1 MESNQFSN
9 KHNLQIIADI
19 IGRELGL
26 HYPASRLSEL
36 LRGFERTSEL
46 FRNNLNTE
54 NLSANNLIE
63 EILKAKSIPK
73 HLYKSLSSALTI
85 NETYF
90 FRESPAIN
98 LFKTIII
105 KEIGNNNGNY
115 KIWSAGCSS
124 GEEPFTLAII
134 IKEMLPEHIAK
145 NVTII
150 ATDLSDNIL
159 KKANE
164 GIYTQWSFRETPN
177 NIRDKYFKLI
187 DGKWHISDQ
196 IKKMVSFSHLN
207 LISENYPS
215 ISKGINDLNL
225 IFCRNVL
232 MYFSHTNITMVTD
245 KFYNSLCEGGWL
257 VTSQVELNN
266 ELFQK
271 FGKAII
277 DGGFFY
283 RKEKLITPQEKLK
296 YEKRP
301 IIHQKISEKNSYNT
315 SSNEFTHKAASTKD
329 KVTEI
334 KLLPHNPAVIINNE
348 PNNLTNESSIKT
360 ARILANKGEYA
371 QALEILEKL
380 SNPYSLNSDFLY
392 LYATILSEK
401 GDIEKAAEYYKRC
414 IYLNPYH
421 ILANYML
428 GNIYVE
434 LGKKELSTKY
444 FRTAL
449 EQTRQMDPAQEVCD
463 SGGMSAAR
471 IIELLENLILKK

>member
-1 MESNQFSN
+1 MESKSFSD
-9 KHNLQIIADI
+9 KHNLQLVADI

-26 HYPASRLSEL
+26 HYPTSRLSEL
-36 LRGFERTSEL
+36 LRGFERTTEL
-46 FRNNLNTE
+46 FQN
-54 NLSANNLIE
+54 NLSAENLIE
-63 EILKAKSIPK
+63 EILKAKSIPQ
-73 HLYKSLSSALTI
+73 HLYKSLSNALTI

-98 LFKTIII
+98 LFKTVII
-105 KEIGNNNGNY
+105 KEIESNNGNY

-150 ATDLSDNIL
+150 ATDLSDQVL

-177 NIRDKYFKLI
+177 DIRDKYFKLK
-187 DGKWHISDQ
+187 DGKWHISDH
-196 IKKMVSFSHLN
+196 IKKMVSYSHLN
-207 LISENYPS
+207 LISENYPCV
-215 ISKGINDLNL
+215 SKGINDLNL

-232 MYFSHTNITMVTD
+232 MYFSHVNITMVTN
-245 KFYNSLCEGGWL
+245 KLYNSLCEGGWL

-266 ELFQK
+266 ELFPS
-271 FGKAII
+271 FSKAII
-277 DGGFFY
+277 GDGFFY
-283 RKEKLITPQEKLK
+283 RKVKFIAPQEKLG
-296 YEKRP
+296 YEKKP
-301 IIHQKISEKNSYNT
+301 IIPAKISAKNSDHN
-315 SSNEFTHKAASTKD
+315 SSSEITHKKRLTNN

-334 KLLPHNPAVIINNE
+334 NLLTHKRVRAHNPAVIINNE
-348 PNNLTNESSIKT
+348 HNNLVSESSIQIAKM
-360 ARILANKGEYA
+360 LANKGEYA
-371 QALEILEKL
+371 QALEILEKQ
-380 SNPYSLNSDFLY
+380 SNPDSLNLDFFY

-414 IYLNPYH
+414 IYLNPTH

-434 LGKKELSTKY
+434 LGKKQLSTKY

-449 EQTRQMDPAQEVCD
+449 EQTRQMDPTQEVCD

-471 IIELLENLILKK
+471 IIKMLENII